1 MLLHRLVGS
10 TSARVVGSVTQSS
23 ALTGSATASQSFT
36 SRPPSAPSPGT
47 CPWYLDYGA
56 SFHMTS
62 HSAYLSSMC
71 PSYRHLTLFAARQGT
86 LCSDSFYVPDIS
98 LVPDLTMQ
106 LILLGR
112 LLTMIVVSFL
122 TLIFVIFR
130 IVALHPSVLRA
141 MSSLLCPRHH
151 FLSDIIIWV
160 IFVVLDYLRC
170 FIEVF

>member
-1 MLLHRLVGS
+1 MLLHRLAGS

-23 ALTGSATASQSFT
+23 ALTGSATVSQSFT
-36 SRPPSAPSPGT
+36 SGPPSAPSPGT

-130 IVALHPSVLRA
+130 IVAQVTWLVLA
-141 MSSLLCPRHH
+141 LASSLTTSLGA
-151 FLSDIIIWV
+151 
-160 IFVVLDYLRC
+160 
-170 FIEVF
+170 